1 MNLFEDATWYLAHE
15 QHEPAGP
22 RLVQL
27 CRELSRR
34 QQTLISNSEKCM
46 AIFEYGGEARNLEPG
61 DHCPLE
67 ENLCTW
73 NQAQNVV
80 ETVYSKVI
88 KQRIDPMPLTL
99 GGGYIQRHR
108 ARELGKALMGV
119 IDDNDGEELEE
130 DAVMDALVTDHGAG
144 AVLVTECDDEVKL
157 EHIPVED
164 VWFDEAEVRQRV
176 PRSCYRVPKGG
187 IDKFVLCEML
197 ARDGDDYPGLVG
209 TAESRRAAIL
219 AAATKPESWRKNAG
233 NDVKSRVDFFESWHK
248 PSGKIVETEEDYED
262 DDGETKK
269 RKVRK
274 HDGRHVIAV
283 DGENGTLVDEPWEG
297 PEFPVLLYVPRPRRR
312 SIWGLSLMR
321 DLVAPQREFEKVSVK
336 IQTQNQKMGLSQLAA
351 PRGANVDVRE
361 IKTGTLVAGELYEYD
376 GQEGVTQ
383 FTPEA
388 VAAGTYAYQESIAR
402 SMSERKGVSTLASA
416 SQLPSGLQQASG
428 KALQVFE
435 DFEDVRL
442 LPYHRERERFKI
454 ALCWLIIH
462 AAKRICDRDVKYTA
476 RYRGKHGIE
485 TIDWKEVLQDSAD
498 LVLKVFPVSA
508 LSKQPSARFAQLTEM
523 LNAGAITVE
532 QFKRLYEIP
541 DLEAENDLDSAD
553 TDVID
558 RTLDIIVTKGKYLS
572 PEPNDKLE
580 LCLARASKFYNLC
593 RQQEV
598 PADRLQ
604 LLRNW
609 QEDVEGIIAERK
621 KAAAEAAAAA
631 AAASAPPPG
640 APMPGGPPPPP
651 PMGPG
656 PEGMA
661 IPEGPLPGMPMPG
674 AGLPNAA

>member
-1 MNLFEDATWYLAHE
+1 MNLFEDATWYLAHQ
-15 QHEPAGP
+15 QHEEAGP

-34 QQTLISNSEKCM
+34 QQTLIANSEKCM
-46 AIFEYGGEARNLEPG
+46 AIFEYGGEARNLSPG
-61 DHCPLE
+61 DHCPLD
-67 ENLCTW
+67 ENLCTF

-88 KQRIDPMPLTL
+88 KQRIDPMPLTT
-99 GGGYIQRHR
+99 GGGYLQRHR

-119 IDDNDGEELEE
+119 IDENDGEKLEE

-144 AVLVTECDDEVKL
+144 AVLVTEHCDEVKI

-197 ARDGDDYPGLVG
+197 ASEDDEYPGLVG
-209 TAESRRAAIL
+209 TASSRRAAIL
-219 AAATKPESWRKNAG
+219 AAATKPEHWRKASG
-233 NDVKSRVDFFESWHK
+233 GDVKSRVDMFEAWHK
-248 PSGKIVETEEDYED
+248 PSGPIIHREQDEEYED
-262 DDGETKK
+262 DDGKTQT
-269 RKVRK
+269 RKVMTKR

-351 PRGANVDVRE
+351 PRDANVNVRE
-361 IKTGTLVAGELYEYD
+361 LKTGTLVAGELYEYD
-376 GQEGVTQ
+376 GQQGVTQ
-383 FTPEA
+383 FTPEP
-388 VAAGTYAYQESIAR
+388 VAAGTYAYQESVAR

-416 SQLPSGLQQASG
+416 SQLPAGLQQASG

-462 AAKRICDRDVKYTA
+462 AAKRIVDRGVKYTA
-476 RYRGKHGIE
+476 RFRGKHGIE
-485 TIDWKEVLQDSAD
+485 TVDWKEVLQDSAD

-541 DLEAENDLDSAD
+541 DLEAENDLDSSD

-558 RTLDIIVTKGKYLS
+558 RSLDLIVTKGKRMS
-572 PEPNDKLE
+572 PEPFDNLE
-580 LCLARASKFYNLC
+580 LCLQRAGKFYNVC

-598 PADRLQ
+598 PEHRMQ
-604 LLRNW
+604 LLREW
-609 QEDVEGIIAERK
+609 MEDVEGMIAERK
-621 KAAAEAAAAA
+621 ARAAAEQAAMA
-631 AAASAPPPG
+631 
-640 APMPGGPPPPP
+640 P
-651 PMGPG
+651 PMGPPGMPPMPPPG

-661 IPEGPLPGMPMPG
+661 PPDGPLPGMPMPDM
-674 AGLPNAA
+674 GLPVAA

>member
-1 MNLFEDATWYLAHE
+1 MTSALYEDATWYLAHE

-34 QQTLISNSEKCM
+34 QQTLIVNSEKCM
-46 AIFEYGGEARNLEPG
+46 AIFEYGGEARNLAPG

-67 ENLCTW
+67 ENLCTF
-73 NQAQNVV
+73 NAAQNVV
-80 ETVYSKVI
+80 ETVFSKVI
-88 KQRIDPMPLTL
+88 KQRIDPMPLTN

-119 IDDNDGEELEE
+119 IDDNDGEVIEE
-130 DAVMDALVTDHGAG
+130 DCVLDALTTDHGAG
-144 AVLVTECDDEVKL
+144 AILVTEGKEEVKL
-157 EHIPVED
+157 EHLPVED
-164 VWFDEAEVRQRV
+164 VWFDEAEVRQRQ

-197 ARDGDDYPGLVG
+197 ACDDDEYPGLVG
-209 TAESRRAAIL
+209 TAESRRRAIL
-219 AAATKPESWRKNAG
+219 AAATKPESWRKAFG
-233 NDVKSRVDFFESWHK
+233 GDVKSRVDFFEAWHK
-248 PSGKIVETEEDYED
+248 PSGPVEYEEYED
-262 DDGETKK
+262 EDGKKKK
-269 RKVRK
+269 RAKP
-274 HDGRHVIAV
+274 HDGRHVLAV
-283 DGENGTLVDEPWEG
+283 DGPDGTLIDEPWEG
-297 PEFPVLLYVPRPRRR
+297 PEFPILLYVPRRRRR
-312 SIWGLSLMR
+312 SVWGLSLMR
-321 DLVAPQREFEKVSVK
+321 DLVAPQREYEKLTVK
-336 IQTQNQKMGLSQLAA
+336 MQFQHQKMGLSQFGA
-351 PRGANVDVRE
+351 PRDANVNVRE
-361 IKTGTLVAGELYEYD
+361 LKTGTTVAGELYEYD
-376 GQEGVTQ
+376 GPVGVTPL
-383 FTPEA
+383 TPEP
-388 VAAGTYAYQESIAR
+388 VAPGTYAYSESLVR
-402 SMSERKGVSTLASA
+402 YMSERKGVSTLATA
-416 SQLPSGLQQASG
+416 SQLPAGLQQASG

-462 AAKRICDRDVKYTA
+462 AARRICERGVDYKA

-485 TIDWKEVLQDSAD
+485 TIDWNEVLQDSKD
-498 LVLKVFPVSA
+498 FILKVFPVGA

-532 QFKRLYEIP
+532 QFKRLFEIP

-558 RTLDIIVTKGKYLS
+558 RTLDFIVTKGKYLS
-572 PEPNDKLE
+572 PEPNDNLE
-580 LCLARASKFYNLC
+580 LCLARASKFYNVC

-598 PADRLQ
+598 PPERLQ

-609 QEDVEGIIAERK
+609 QEDVEGMIAERK

-631 AAASAPPPG
+631 APPPG
-640 APMPGGPPPPP
+640 MGGPPMGEP
-651 PMGPG
+651 PMPPG

-661 IPEGPLPGMPMPG
+661 PPEGPLPGMPMPD
-674 AGLPNAA
+674 AGLPVAA